1 MCVAVSMVI
10 IISCVNKILGILYK
24 KADCFLEAISF
35 SLLGSVHIINQGK
48 IANPEV
54 TIAVVNIKSIA
65 RLFCF
70 MSHSPLHIKYMR
82 SAWDVVPH

>member
-1 MCVAVSMVI
+1 M
-10 IISCVNKILGILYK
+10 K
-24 KADCFLEAISF
+24 KAYCFLRSNKLF
-35 SLLGSVHIINQGK
+35 SLLGGSFYIINQGK

>member
-1 MCVAVSMVI
+1 M
-10 IISCVNKILGILYK
+10 
-24 KADCFLEAISF
+24 
-35 SLLGSVHIINQGK
+35 INQGK

-70 MSHSPLHIKYMR
+70 MSHSLYISSTCIDVGCSSPLSKVSLYIFSIMNGKDWYIDKGDMKITLLIKHLSY
-82 SAWDVVPH
+82 

>member
-1 MCVAVSMVI
+1 M
-10 IISCVNKILGILYK
+10 
-24 KADCFLEAISF
+24 
-35 SLLGSVHIINQGK
+35 INQGK

-70 MSHSPLHIKYMR
+70 ISHSPLHIKYMR

>member
-1 MCVAVSMVI
+1 M
-10 IISCVNKILGILYK
+10 
-24 KADCFLEAISF
+24 
-35 SLLGSVHIINQGK
+35 INQGK

-70 MSHSPLHIKYMR
+70 ISCHILLYISSTCDQRGM
-82 SAWDVVPH
+82 

>member
-1 MCVAVSMVI
+1 M
-10 IISCVNKILGILYK
+10 
-24 KADCFLEAISF
+24 
-35 SLLGSVHIINQGK
+35 INQGK

-70 MSHSPLHIKYMR
+70 MSHSPLYIKYMR

>member
-1 MCVAVSMVI
+1 
-10 IISCVNKILGILYK
+10 
-24 KADCFLEAISF
+24 ADCFLRSNQLF
-35 SLLGSVHIINQGK
+35 SLLGEYSYMINQGK

-70 MSHSPLHIKYMR
+70 MSHSPLYIKYMR